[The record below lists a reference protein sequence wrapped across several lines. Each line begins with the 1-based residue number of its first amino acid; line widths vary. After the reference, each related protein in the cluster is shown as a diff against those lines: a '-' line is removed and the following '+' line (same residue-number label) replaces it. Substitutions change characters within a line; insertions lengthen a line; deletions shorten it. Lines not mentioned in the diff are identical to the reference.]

1 MLGRVGCCLI
11 LVIYYPVYLQLIV
24 ISGITSS
31 LTLPPPAPL
40 IISKWLPGGRGQR
53 SKDKPSYWASDAC
66 IIPTGAES
74 TLGRP
79 PADQRIDRIGW
90 CCREGAVLPGRAPG
104 MGQSTKRT
112 RPQNTLAENT
122 PQNSHSD
129 WSVWTPEGDRNTERE
144 RKTKKERMGANL

>member
-104 MGQSTKRT
+104 IGQPTEDTPPKHTPKT
-112 RPQNTLAENT
+112 RPKTYT
-122 PQNSHSD
+122 PIA
-129 WSVWTPEGDRNTERE
+129 WSVWTPERKRE
-144 RKTKKERMGANL
+144 SENF